1 MYTTLLWLQLLGLVY
16 SFVKSLLQVLKMV
29 GGEIEDNKMNMKP

>member
-1 MYTTLLWLQLLGLVY
+1 MYITLLWLQLFVLVY
-16 SFVKSLLQVLKMV
+16 SFVKSLFQVLKVV